1 MIITRYTLYVINYTL
16 PASMLPT
23 KEEENVREEFD
34 SQKWNNSNKNDCQD
48 PIVSI
53 LNLTVDYVM
62 MEPSP
67 LEPDE
72 FKWKLT
78 RHQKMLREKGNASAN
93 ANANGN
99 GNGTS
104 KANVDRDIFG
114 EETWKEE
121 EDTSEILTPMEQ
133 VQVPVVRIFGPII
146 RGKAMPTTGDNHKH
160 NHNHNCNEKQSQS
173 KSQKFQEQDRNNDST
188 LEIHQ
193 SGCLHIHGAYPYMLA
208 RPAQAGPDASSSF
221 YRAYRNASK
230 NKSEQMADANG
241 CDSAFFDGEDAQKID
256 WDDQESVE
264 TIIDHIHYT
273 LEQALR
279 NHLEQNHGQQPATGV
294 PETLPTRFIR
304 QITVVCGRGFYT
316 YCNGATAPFLR
327 IEYYNPSHRWRVKIM
342 LERGFDVPRE
352 YIPPNIPQT
361 RGRSGNSAFGASHHT
376 ASENDLEVGLLQ
388 FRCYEAHIPY
398 TMQFF
403 KVNTMPLIL
412 PLGSL
417 NLSYSNNLFY
427 AGSELIRYVV
437 DQSRG

>member
-1 MIITRYTLYVINYTL
+1 MV
-16 PASMLPT
+16 LPT
-23 KEEENVREEFD
+23 KEENAREEFD
-34 SQKWNNSNKNDCQD
+34 FQKGNNSDKTDRQD

-53 LNLTVDYVM
+53 LNLTVDYIM

-78 RHQKMLREKGNASAN
+78 RHQKIIHEKGNAN
-93 ANANGN
+93 DNGDVNGN
-99 GNGTS
+99 SNGTS
-104 KANVDRDIFG
+104 KANTDRDIFG
-114 EETWKEE
+114 EKTSKEE
-121 EDTSEILTPMEQ
+121 EDASEILGTPMEQ

-146 RGKAMPTTGDNHKH
+146 RGKAMPTTGNY
-160 NHNHNCNEKQSQS
+160 NEKQSQS
-173 KSQKFQEQDRNNDST
+173 QSQKFQEQDGNNHSP

-208 RPAQAGPDASSSF
+208 RPSQAGPDASSSF
-221 YRAYRNASK
+221 YRAYRNASRNK
-230 NKSEQMADANG
+230 NEETAESNSCE
-241 CDSAFFDGEDAQKID
+241 SAFFDGHDAQKID
-256 WDDQESVE
+256 WDDQDSVE

-279 NHLEQNHGQQPATGV
+279 NHLEQNHGQQSAHTSRENTRGAAAEAEV

-316 YCNGATAPFLR
+316 YCNNAIAPFLR

-352 YIPPNIPQT
+352 YIPQDIPQT
-361 RGRSGNSAFGASHHT
+361 RGRSGNSGTSRPT

-403 KVNTMPLIL
+403 KVNKRQYGIDSCCAWPIL
-412 PLGSL
+412 PL
-417 NLSYSNNLFY
+417 
-427 AGSELIRYVV
+427 R
-437 DQSRG
+437 